1 MDFCNHFCNAF
12 FSIFFYFYLFTDLV
26 VFFFFFLPQWLNILQ
41 SVQLPF
47 ALLPVLHF
55 TSSPRLMGAFANRG
69 WINYTCW
76 TLAVL
81 VIGINV
87 YLVETFIANPNSPT
101 PHETWFYLVILAI
114 GLLYFG
120 FIFVVI
126 KDDILLGWN
135 KIKVFFGA
143 NGTTSS
149 LSANSASGA
158 LAFTGNTHS
167 RRGSGVKA
175 ADYSVLE

>member
-1 MDFCNHFCNAF
+1 MLFFLF
-12 FSIFFYFYLFTDLV
+12 FSISIYLLIWWCSFSFF
-26 VFFFFFLPQWLNILQ
+26 PQWLNILQ